1 MELTTMY
8 ESLGVSRAVYEYGE
22 MILDGLRPRFEAID
36 RTAEYNQTKVLAAMQ
51 KNESFRQA
59 ASPLRRAMATTIWAA
74 RC

>member
-1 MELTTMY
+1 MELTTLY

-51 KNESFRQA
+51 KTSFRQA